1 MKSAAKDVKKAKEAL
16 LDDKESNDLFKEAGV
31 DSEKMMNDNVVQ
43 EYLENKKQKEKAAK
57 AEAEEETK
65 AEEHSSKSNKKHKH
79 KNKLKKAKGLA

>member
-1 MKSAAKDVKKAKEAL
+1 MKSAANDVKKAKDMME
-16 LDDKESNDLFKEAGV
+16 DKESNDLFKEAGV

-57 AEAEEETK
+57 AEAEEETN

-79 KNKLKKAKGLA
+79 KKKVKKSKGLA